1 MTDDAD
7 PATRPAVPAA
17 DEPVPRL
24 PRGRGLRLSTMEL
37 IRIVGLAAVLGFLI
51 VTQRPC
57 ANAVSTFVTGFDNE
71 RAVKQGGGSAIAPG
85 AATGTSGSAGP
96 AVDLDRYEQLRPD
109 MTEAETKAA
118 IERARAKAQ

>member
-1 MTDDAD
+1 
-7 PATRPAVPAA
+7 
-17 DEPVPRL
+17 
-24 PRGRGLRLSTMEL
+24 MEL

-57 ANAVSTFVTGFDNE
+57 ANAVSTFVTSFDKE
-71 RAVKQGGGSAIAPG
+71 RAVQRGAGNAATTPGSATD
-85 AATGTSGSAGP
+85 AAAGSASP
-96 AVDLDRYEQLRPD
+96 AVDLDRYEPLRPD